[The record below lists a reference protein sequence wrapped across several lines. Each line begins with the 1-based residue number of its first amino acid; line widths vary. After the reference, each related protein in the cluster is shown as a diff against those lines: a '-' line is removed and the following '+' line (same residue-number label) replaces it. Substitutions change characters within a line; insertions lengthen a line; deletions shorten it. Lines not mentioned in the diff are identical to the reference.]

1 MKITSERWQI
11 ISLPI
16 ILLGILYI
24 VAGRFSRHT
33 TGDLVVASLT
43 SWDAVVLITFY
54 LWWWPMRR
62 AFQAGIGRPPPRA
75 RILLLS
81 SILAS
86 AVSSVGLMLAGIG
99 LLEQDGLGL
108 QILGGLLLILAALI
122 LPGWS
127 LWLIRWTSRRMNTA
141 VV

>member
-43 SWDAVVLITFY
+43 LWDAVVLITFY
-54 LWWWPMRR
+54 LWWWPRRR
-62 AFQAGIGRPPPRA
+62 AFQAAIGRPPARA

-86 AVSSVGLMLAGIG
+86 AVASVGLMLAGIS
-99 LLEQDGLGL
+99 LLEQNSLGL
-108 QILGGLLLILAALI
+108 QITGSLLLILVALV

-127 LWLIRWTSRRMNTA
+127 LWFFRWTSRRTNA
-141 VV
+141 AAG